1 MKILVTG
8 STGFIGSALIPFLT
22 SGGYEVTRL
31 VRAQPRPG
39 EAEIQWDPGVGKL
52 DVAKLEGFAAMVHLS
67 GESIAA
73 GRWTTARKR
82 RIRESR
88 LKSTS
93 LLCEALNRLEQPPKV
108 LVCAS
113 AIGYYGNRGE
123 EILREHSPA
132 GSGFLAEL
140 CKDWEAASEPAV
152 QKGIRVVRLRTGL
165 VLGAEGGALAR
176 LLLPFRLGLGGKIGS
191 GRQYMSWVV
200 MDDLLGAV
208 VHTVHT
214 EALSGPVNV
223 VAPHPVT
230 NLEFTK
236 TLGKVLGRPTL
247 FPVPAFAV
255 RVAFGEM
262 GDELLLFSTRV
273 EPARLAATG
282 FAFRFPELEGALR
295 HLLRR

>member
-1 MKILVTG
+1 
-8 STGFIGSALIPFLT
+8 
-22 SGGYEVTRL
+22 
-31 VRAQPRPG
+31 
-39 EAEIQWDPGVGKL
+39 
-52 DVAKLEGFAAMVHLS
+52 
-67 GESIAA
+67 
-73 GRWTTARKR
+73 
-82 RIRESR
+82 
-88 LKSTS
+88 
-93 LLCEALNRLEQPPKV
+93 
-108 LVCAS
+108 
-113 AIGYYGNRGE
+113 
-123 EILREHSPA
+123 
-132 GSGFLAEL
+132 
-140 CKDWEAASEPAV
+140 
-152 QKGIRVVRLRTGL
+152 
-165 VLGAEGGALAR
+165 
-176 LLLPFRLGLGGKIGS
+176 
-191 GRQYMSWVV
+191 MSWVV

-273 EPARLAATG
+273 EPVRLAATG